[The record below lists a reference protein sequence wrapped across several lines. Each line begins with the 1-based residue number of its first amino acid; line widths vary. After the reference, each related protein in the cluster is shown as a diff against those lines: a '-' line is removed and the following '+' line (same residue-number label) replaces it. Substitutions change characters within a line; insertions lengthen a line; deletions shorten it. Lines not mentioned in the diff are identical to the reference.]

1 MRVGDGS
8 IAGAPRRRRPRLT
21 DRGGMKPRL
30 LTGSML
36 ALLLGACSADL
47 SLNTVTLKPETVF
60 NPSGWTT
67 LSVPLKND
75 PDLLTPE
82 GQCSAA
88 GSDQKAVP
96 LGIALQMTE
105 CEVVR
110 LAGPVEEFEFGSDSR
125 GQRQLVLTYLR
136 APHMGIYRF
145 SGGRL
150 VVIERAPSRAEASPP
165 KRGAAKRPASS

>member
-1 MRVGDGS
+1 MMAHMTV
-8 IAGAPRRRRPRLT
+8 RLV
-21 DRGGMKPRL
+21 RGRMV
-30 LTGSML
+30 

-88 GSDQKAVP
+88 GSDQGAVP
-96 LGIALQMTE
+96 LGIALHMTE

-110 LAGPVEEFEFGSDSR
+110 LAGPVEKFEFGSDSR
-125 GQRQLVLTYLR
+125 DQRLLVLTYLQG
-136 APHMGIYRF
+136 PHPGIYRF

-165 KRGAAKRPASS
+165 KRSAAKRPAST

>member
-1 MRVGDGS
+1 MFSAFALDFERGQWEGARGGGV
-8 IAGAPRRRRPRLT
+8 AGAPRGRRT
-21 DRGGMKPRL
+21 GGLIVARMTARL
-30 LTGSML
+30 LTGGVL

-47 SLNTVTLKPETVF
+47 SLNSVTFKPETVF

-75 PDLLTPE
+75 PDLLNAE

-96 LGIALQMTE
+96 LGIALHMTE

-110 LAGPVEEFEFGSDSR
+110 LAGPVEKFEFGSDRRDRRDR
-125 GQRQLVLTYLR
+125 GD
-136 APHMGIYRF
+136 PHGQ
-145 SGGRL
+145 
-150 VVIERAPSRAEASPP
+150 
-165 KRGAAKRPASS
+165 